1 MAQCA
6 WIGGWPNRSGRIGQP
21 VNASQAI
28 SAPGEFKMRVAWIAA
43 PVIGLAACVGALA
56 WSAPE
61 DRGRGDIYR
70 QLDLFADVLARVEQD
85 YVTDIDEHE
94 AIEAAIQGMLASLD
108 PHSSYMDATEYR
120 DMQVQTR
127 GEYGGLGIEVT
138 TEDGVVRVVSPID
151 GTPAARAGI
160 QAGDYLTAINGETII
175 GLTLNEA
182 VRRMR
187 GEAGTDITVTVARE
201 GTDPFDVTLT
211 REVINVR
218 AVTARVEGGD
228 VGIIRVSTFNERTG
242 DMLADA
248 IRTVRRDAGARLR
261 GVVVDLRN
269 NPGGLLD
276 QAIEV
281 SDAFLDGGEVVST
294 RGRQASDVQRYNA
307 RRGDDLAGVPVVVL
321 INGASASAAE
331 IVAGALQDRNR
342 ALIIGTTSFGKGS
355 VQTVIPLQGGRDG
368 ALRLTTARYYT
379 PAGRSIQGAGIDPDV
394 EVASRRV
401 DPERLSRLGLSE
413 ADLPNALDNES
424 GAQRRAL
431 HVPEDQPPE
440 NWDTDEDYQLRR
452 ALDFLRQGLVAE
464 RLRARAG

>member
-1 MAQCA
+1 M
-6 WIGGWPNRSGRIGQP
+6 RI
-21 VNASQAI
+21 
-28 SAPGEFKMRVAWIAA
+28 AWIAA
-43 PVIGLAACVGALA
+43 PVAGVAALVGAMA

-61 DRGRGDIYR
+61 DRSRGDIYR
-70 QLDLFADVLARVEQD
+70 QLELFADVLARVEQD
-85 YVTDIDEHE
+85 YVTEIDDEE

-120 DMQVQTR
+120 EMQTQTR

-138 TEDGVVRVVSPID
+138 SEDGVVRVVSPID

-160 QAGDYLTAINGETII
+160 QAGDYLTAINGESIV

-187 GEAGTDITVTVARE
+187 GNAGSDITVTVARE

-211 REVINVR
+211 REIINVR
-218 AVTARVEGGD
+218 AVTARIEGGD
-228 VGIIRVSTFNERTG
+228 VGVIRISTFNERTG
-242 DMLADA
+242 DMLQDA
-248 IRTVRRDAGARLR
+248 IRTVKRETGGRLR
-261 GVVVDLRN
+261 GVIVDLRN

-294 RGRQASDVQRYNA
+294 RGRQPEDVQRYNA
-307 RRGDDLAGVPVVVL
+307 RRGEDLAGVPVVVL
-321 INGASASAAE
+321 INEASASAAE

-342 ALIIGTTSFGKGS
+342 ALVVGMDSFGKGS

-379 PAGRSIQGAGIDPDV
+379 PAGRSIQGAGITPDI
-394 EVASRRV
+394 EVAARRV
-401 DPERLSRLGLSE
+401 DPERLTRLRLSE

-424 GAQRRAL
+424 GAQRRGL
-431 HVPEDQPPE
+431 HVPDDQPPE
-440 NWDTDEDYQLRR
+440 NWSAEEDYQLKR
-452 ALDFLRQGLVAE
+452 AMDFLRQGTVAE

>member
-1 MAQCA
+1 MRLA
-6 WIGGWPNRSGRIGQP
+6 W
-21 VNASQAI
+21 V
-28 SAPGEFKMRVAWIAA
+28 AA
-43 PVIGLAACVGALA
+43 PIAGMAALVGALA

-61 DRGRGDIYR
+61 GRNNGSIYR
-70 QLDLFADVLARVEQD
+70 QLELFADVLARVEQD
-85 YVTDIDEHE
+85 YVAEIDNEA
-94 AIEAAIQGMLASLD
+94 AIEAAIQGMLSSLD
-108 PHSSYMDATEYR
+108 PHSSYMNATEYR
-120 DMQVQTR
+120 DMQTTTR

-138 TEDGVVRVVSPID
+138 SEEGVVRVVSPID

-160 QAGDYLTAINGETII
+160 QAGDYLTAINGESIV

-187 GEAGTDITVTVARE
+187 GEAGSSITVTVARE
-201 GTDPFDVTLT
+201 DTDPFDVTLT
-211 REVINVR
+211 REIINVR

-228 VGIIRVSTFNERTG
+228 IGVIRISTFNERTG
-242 DMLADA
+242 SMLQDA
-248 IRTVRRDAGARLR
+248 IRQVKRDTGGRLR

-294 RGRQASDVQRYNA
+294 RGRQPEDVQRYNA

-342 ALIIGTTSFGKGS
+342 GLVVGLDSFGKGS

-379 PAGRSIQGAGIDPDV
+379 PAGRSIQGAGITPDI
-394 EVASRRV
+394 EVAARRV
-401 DPERLSRLGLSE
+401 SEEDVARMQRLRLSE
-413 ADLPNALDNES
+413 ADLPNALDNDS
-424 GAQRRAL
+424 GARRRGA
-431 HVPEDQPPE
+431 HMPEDQPPE
-440 NWDTDEDYQLRR
+440 SWDAEEDYQLHR
-452 ALDFLRQGLVAE
+452 AMELLRQGMVAE
-464 RLRARAG
+464 RLRQRAG

>member
-1 MAQCA
+1 M
-6 WIGGWPNRSGRIGQP
+6 RI
-21 VNASQAI
+21 
-28 SAPGEFKMRVAWIAA
+28 AWIAA
-43 PVIGLAACVGALA
+43 PVAAVAALVGAMA

-61 DRGRGDIYR
+61 DRGRGDVYR
-70 QLDLFADVLARVEQD
+70 QLELFADVLARVEQD
-85 YVTDIDEHE
+85 YVTPVDDQA
-94 AIEAAIQGMLASLD
+94 AIEAAIQGMLSSLD
-108 PHSSYMDATEYR
+108 PHSSYMNAAEYR
-120 DMQVQTR
+120 EMQTQTR

-138 TEDGVVRVVSPID
+138 SEDGVVRVVSPID

-160 QAGDYLTAINGETII
+160 QAGDYLTAIDGESIV
-175 GLTLNEA
+175 GLTLNDA

-187 GEAGTDITVTVARE
+187 GQAGTDITITVARE
-201 GTDPFDVTLT
+201 GVDPFDVTLT
-211 REVINVR
+211 REIINVR

-228 VGIIRVSTFNERTG
+228 IGVIRISTFNERTG
-242 DMLADA
+242 DMLQDA
-248 IRTVRRDAGARLR
+248 IRQVKRDTGGRLR
-261 GVVVDLRN
+261 GVVLDLRN

-294 RGRQASDVQRYNA
+294 RGRQPEDVQRYNA

-342 ALIIGTTSFGKGS
+342 ALVVGTDSFGKGS

-379 PAGRSIQGAGIDPDV
+379 PAGRSIQGAGITPDM
-394 EVASRRV
+394 EVAARRV
-401 DPERLSRLGLSE
+401 DPARLQRLGLTE
-413 ADLPNALDNES
+413 ADLPNALNNES

-431 HVPEDQPPE
+431 HVPDDQPPE
-440 NWDTDEDYQLRR
+440 NWNQDEDYQLKR
-452 ALDFLRQGLVAE
+452 AVDFLRQGTVAE

>member
-1 MAQCA
+1 
-6 WIGGWPNRSGRIGQP
+6 
-21 VNASQAI
+21 
-28 SAPGEFKMRVAWIAA
+28 MRAVWIAA
-43 PVIGLAACVGALA
+43 PLLGLAACVGALA

-61 DRGRGDIYR
+61 RDQRGDIYR
-70 QLDLFADVLARVEQD
+70 ELDLFADVLARVEQD
-85 YVTDIDEHE
+85 YVTEIDHKE

-108 PHSSYMDATEYR
+108 PHSGYMDAAEYL
-120 DMQVQTR
+120 DMQVTTR

-138 TEDGVVRVVSPID
+138 SEDGVVRVVTPID

-160 QAGDYLTAINGETII
+160 QPGDYLTAIDSESIV

-187 GEAGTDITVTVARE
+187 GEAGTDITITVARE
-201 GTDPFDVTLT
+201 GVDPFEVTLR
-211 REVINVR
+211 REIINVR
-218 AVTARVEGGD
+218 AVTARVDGGD
-228 VGIIRVSTFNERTG
+228 IGIIRISTFNERTG

-248 IRTVRRDAGARLR
+248 IRTIRRDTGARLK
-261 GVVVDLRN
+261 GVVVDLRF

-294 RGRQASDVQRYNA
+294 RGRQPNDVRRYSA

-342 ALIIGTTSFGKGS
+342 ALVVGATSFGKGS
-355 VQTVIPLQGGRDG
+355 VQTLIPLQGGRDG
-368 ALRLTTARYYT
+368 ALRLTTQRYYT
-379 PAGRSIQGAGIDPDV
+379 PAGRSIQGAGIEPDM
-394 EVASRRV
+394 EVAARRI
-401 DPERLSRLGLSE
+401 DPERLRRLSLSE
-413 ADLPNALDNES
+413 ADLPNSLGNES
-424 GAQRRAL
+424 GAQRRAP
-431 HVPEDQPPE
+431 HAPDDQPPE
-440 NWDTDEDYQLRR
+440 SWDEDEDYQLHR
-452 ALDFLRQGLVAE
+452 AMSFLRQGLVAE

>member
-1 MAQCA
+1 M
-6 WIGGWPNRSGRIGQP
+6 RI
-21 VNASQAI
+21 
-28 SAPGEFKMRVAWIAA
+28 AWIAA
-43 PVIGLAACVGALA
+43 PVAGVAALVGAMA

-61 DRGRGDIYR
+61 DRSRGDMYR
-70 QLDLFADVLARVEQD
+70 QLELFADVLTLVERD
-85 YVTDIDEHE
+85 YVTEIDDED
-94 AIEAAIQGMLASLD
+94 AIEAAIQGMLSSLD

-120 DMQVQTR
+120 EMQTQTR

-138 TEDGVVRVVSPID
+138 SEDGVVRVVSPID

-160 QAGDYLTAINGETII
+160 QAGDYLTGINGESIV

-187 GEAGTDITVTVARE
+187 GNAGTDITVTVARE

-211 REVINVR
+211 REIINVR
-218 AVTARVEGGD
+218 AVTARIEGGD
-228 VGIIRVSTFNERTG
+228 VGVIRISTFNERTG
-242 DMLADA
+242 DMLQDA
-248 IRTVRRDAGARLR
+248 IRTVKRETGGRLR
-261 GVVVDLRN
+261 GVIVDLRN

-294 RGRQASDVQRYNA
+294 RGRQPEDVQRYNA
-307 RRGDDLAGVPVVVL
+307 RRGEDLAGVPVVVL
-321 INGASASAAE
+321 INEASASAAE

-342 ALIIGTTSFGKGS
+342 ALVVGVDSFGKGS

-379 PAGRSIQGAGIDPDV
+379 PAGRSIQGAGITPDI
-394 EVASRRV
+394 EVAARRV
-401 DPERLSRLGLSE
+401 DPARLSRLRLSE

-424 GAQRRAL
+424 GAQRRGL
-431 HVPEDQPPE
+431 HVPDDQPPE
-440 NWDTDEDYQLRR
+440 NWNAEEDYQLKR
-452 ALDFLRQGLVAE
+452 AMDFLRQGTVAE

>member
-1 MAQCA
+1 MAA
-6 WIGGWPNRSGRIGQP
+6 
-21 VNASQAI
+21 
-28 SAPGEFKMRVAWIAA
+28 
-43 PVIGLAACVGALA
+43 LVGALA

-61 DRGRGDIYR
+61 DHSRGDVYR
-70 QLDLFADVLARVEQD
+70 QLELFADVLGRVEQD
-85 YVTDIDEHE
+85 YVTPVDDQA
-94 AIEAAIQGMLASLD
+94 AIQAAIQGMLSSLD
-108 PHSSYMDATEYR
+108 PHSSYMDAAEYR
-120 DMQVQTR
+120 EMQTQTR

-138 TEDGVVRVVSPID
+138 SEDGVVRVVSPID

-160 QAGDYLTAINGETII
+160 QAGDYLTAIDGQSIV

-187 GEAGTDITVTVARE
+187 GESGSNITVTVARE
-201 GTDPFDVTLT
+201 GVDPFDVTLT
-211 REVINVR
+211 REIINVR

-228 VGIIRVSTFNERTG
+228 IGVIRISTFNERTG
-242 DMLADA
+242 DMLQDA
-248 IRTVRRDAGARLR
+248 IRQIKHDTAGHLR
-261 GVVVDLRN
+261 GVVLDLRN

-294 RGRQASDVQRYNA
+294 RGRQPEDVQRYNA
-307 RRGDDLAGVPVVVL
+307 RRGDDLAGVPMVVL

-342 ALIIGTTSFGKGS
+342 ALIVGVDSFGKGS

-379 PAGRSIQGAGIDPDV
+379 PAGRSIQGAGIRPDM
-394 EVASRRV
+394 EVAQRRV
-401 DPERLSRLGLSE
+401 DPARLQRLGLTE
-413 ADLPNALDNES
+413 ADLPNALNNES

-431 HVPEDQPPE
+431 HVPDDQPPE
-440 NWDTDEDYQLRR
+440 NWNQDDDYQLKR
-452 ALDFLRQGLVAE
+452 AMDFLRQGAVAE

>member
-1 MAQCA
+1 MRLG
-6 WIGGWPNRSGRIGQP
+6 WIL
-21 VNASQAI
+21 
-28 SAPGEFKMRVAWIAA
+28 A
-43 PVIGLAACVGALA
+43 PVAGAAALVGALA

-61 DRGRGDIYR
+61 DRNSGDIYR
-70 QLDLFADVLARVEQD
+70 QLELFADVLARVEQD
-85 YVTDIDEHE
+85 YVVEIDEQQ
-94 AIEAAIQGMLASLD
+94 AMEAAIQGMLSSLD
-108 PHSSYMDATEYR
+108 PHSSYMNAEDYR
-120 DMQVQTR
+120 EMQSQTR

-138 TEDGVVRVVSPID
+138 SEEGVVKVVSPID

-160 QAGDYLTAINGETII
+160 QSGDYLTAINGESIV

-182 VRRMR
+182 VQRMR
-187 GEAGTDITVTVARE
+187 GEAGTEITITVARE
-201 GTDPFDVTLT
+201 NIDPFDVTLR
-211 REVINVR
+211 RETINVR

-228 VGIIRVSTFNERTG
+228 VGVIRISTFNERTG
-242 DMLADA
+242 AMLQDA
-248 IRTVRRDAGARLR
+248 IRQVKRDTGGRLR
-261 GVVVDLRN
+261 GVVIDLRN

-294 RGRQASDVQRYNA
+294 RGRQPEDVQRYNA

-342 ALIIGTTSFGKGS
+342 ALIVGLDSFGKGS

-379 PAGRSIQGAGIDPDV
+379 PAGRSIQGAGITPDM
-394 EVASRRV
+394 EVAARRL
-401 DPERLSRLGLSE
+401 DAADLERLQRVSVRE
-413 ADLPNALDNES
+413 EDLPNALNNDS
-424 GAQRRAL
+424 GAHRREA

-440 NWDTDEDYQLRR
+440 NWDAEEDYQLAR
-452 ALDFLRQGLVAE
+452 AMEFLRQGTVAE

>member
-1 MAQCA
+1 M
-6 WIGGWPNRSGRIGQP
+6 RI
-21 VNASQAI
+21 
-28 SAPGEFKMRVAWIAA
+28 AWIAA
-43 PVIGLAACVGALA
+43 PVAGMAALVGALA

-61 DRGRGDIYR
+61 DNSRGDIYR
-70 QLDLFADVLARVEQD
+70 QLELFADVLARVEQD
-85 YVTDIDEHE
+85 YVTPIDEQE
-94 AIEAAIQGMLASLD
+94 AMEAAINGMLASLD
-108 PHSSYMDATEYR
+108 PHSSYMNAADYR
-120 DMQVQTR
+120 DMQTQTR

-138 TEDGVVRVVSPID
+138 SEEGVVRVVSPID

-160 QAGDYLTAINGETII
+160 QAGDYLTAINGESIV
-175 GLTLNEA
+175 GLTLNDA
-182 VRRMR
+182 VQRMR
-187 GEAGTDITVTVARE
+187 GETGTQIVVTVARE

-211 REVINVR
+211 RETINVR

-228 VGIIRVSTFNERTG
+228 IGVIRISTFNERTG
-242 DMLADA
+242 SMLQDA
-248 IRTVRRDAGARLR
+248 IRQVKRDTGGRLR
-261 GVVVDLRN
+261 GVVLDLRN

-294 RGRQASDVQRYNA
+294 RGRQPEDVQRYNA
-307 RRGDDLAGVPVVVL
+307 RRGDDMAGVPIVVL

-342 ALIIGTTSFGKGS
+342 ALIVGVDSFGKGS

-379 PAGRSIQGAGIDPDV
+379 PAGRSIQGAGITPDM
-394 EVASRRV
+394 EVAARRV
-401 DPERLSRLGLSE
+401 DPERLTRLRLSE
-413 ADLPNALDNES
+413 ADLPNALDNDS
-424 GAQRRAL
+424 GAERRGL

-440 NWDTDEDYQLRR
+440 NWDAEEDYQLKR
-452 ALDFLRQGLVAE
+452 AMDFLRQGTVAE

>member
-1 MAQCA
+1 MRLA
-6 WIGGWPNRSGRIGQP
+6 WIL
-21 VNASQAI
+21 
-28 SAPGEFKMRVAWIAA
+28 A
-43 PVIGLAACVGALA
+43 PVAGAAALVGALA

-61 DRGRGDIYR
+61 TRSSGDIYR
-70 QLDLFADVLARVEQD
+70 QLELFADVLARVEQD
-85 YVTDIDEHE
+85 YVVEIDEQQ
-94 AIEAAIQGMLASLD
+94 AMEAAIQGMLASLD
-108 PHSSYMDATEYR
+108 PHSSYMNAEDYR
-120 DMQVQTR
+120 EMQSQTR

-138 TEDGVVRVVSPID
+138 SEEGVVRVVSPID

-160 QAGDYLTAINGETII
+160 LAGDYLTAINGESIV

-182 VRRMR
+182 VGRMR
-187 GEAGTDITVTVARE
+187 GEAGTEITITIARE
-201 GTDPFDVTLT
+201 ATDPFDVTLQ
-211 REVINVR
+211 RETINVR

-228 VGIIRVSTFNERTG
+228 VGVIRISTFNERTG
-242 DMLADA
+242 SMLQDA
-248 IRTVRRDAGARLR
+248 IRQVKRDTGGRLR

-294 RGRQASDVQRYNA
+294 RGRQPEDVQRYNA

-342 ALIIGTTSFGKGS
+342 ALIVGTDSFGKGS

-379 PAGRSIQGAGIDPDV
+379 PAGRSIQGPGIVPDM
-394 EVASRRV
+394 EVASRRINAAEV
-401 DPERLSRLGLSE
+401 ERLQRLAVSE
-413 ADLPNALDNES
+413 EDLPNALDNES
-424 GAQRRAL
+424 GAHRRAA
-431 HVPEDQPPE
+431 HVPDDQPPE
-440 NWDTDEDYQLRR
+440 SWDAEEDYQLSR
-452 ALDFLRQGLVAE
+452 AMEFLRQGMVAE
-464 RLRARAG
+464 RLRQRAG

>member
-1 MAQCA
+1 MAA
-6 WIGGWPNRSGRIGQP
+6 
-21 VNASQAI
+21 
-28 SAPGEFKMRVAWIAA
+28 
-43 PVIGLAACVGALA
+43 LVGALA

-61 DRGRGDIYR
+61 DRNRGDIYR
-70 QLDLFADVLARVEQD
+70 QLELFADVLARVEQD
-85 YVTDIDEHE
+85 YVTEINDEE
-94 AIEAAIQGMLASLD
+94 AMEAAIQGMLASLD
-108 PHSSYMDATEYR
+108 PHSSYMNATEYR
-120 DMQVQTR
+120 DMQTQTR

-138 TEDGVVRVVSPID
+138 SEDGVVRVVSPID

-160 QAGDYLTAINGETII
+160 QAGDYLTAINGESIV

-187 GEAGTDITVTVARE
+187 GEAGSEITVTVARE
-201 GTDPFDVTLT
+201 GADPFDVTLR
-211 REVINVR
+211 REIINVR
-218 AVTARVEGGD
+218 AVTARVEGDIG
-228 VGIIRVSTFNERTG
+228 VIRISTFNERTG
-242 DMLADA
+242 SMLQDA
-248 IRTVRRDAGARLR
+248 IRTVRRDTGGRLR

-294 RGRQASDVQRYNA
+294 RGRQPEDVQRYNA
-307 RRGDDLAGVPVVVL
+307 RRGDDLAGVPVIVL

-342 ALIIGTTSFGKGS
+342 ALVVGVDSFGKGS

-379 PAGRSIQGAGIDPDV
+379 PAGRSIQGAGITPDI
-394 EVASRRV
+394 EIASRRV
-401 DPERLSRLGLSE
+401 SAEDVARLQRLGVSE
-413 ADLPNALDNES
+413 ADLPNALDNDS
-424 GAQRRAL
+424 GAQRRAA

-440 NWDTDEDYQLRR
+440 NWDMEEDYQMSR
-452 ALDFLRQGLVAE
+452 ALDLLRQGTVAE
-464 RLRARAG
+464 RLRQRAG